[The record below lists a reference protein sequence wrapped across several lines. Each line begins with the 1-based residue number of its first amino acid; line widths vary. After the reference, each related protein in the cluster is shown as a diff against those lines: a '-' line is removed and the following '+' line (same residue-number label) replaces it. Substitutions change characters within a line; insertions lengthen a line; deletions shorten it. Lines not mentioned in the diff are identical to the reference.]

1 MLEKGRKWQKVEQKD
16 KKLNHCKVDE
26 FQMCMALPCFFFF
39 NRKWI
44 WQMDGRIEILRSQ
57 PCSEWAGWHD
67 FSNHNTNI
75 QHSEVLH
82 EFIIVIIVII
92 IIITSWDLEKQTKP
106 NQNKHSY
113 SLEAQATQ

>member
-26 FQMCMALPCFFFF
+26 FQMCMALPCFFFLTV
-39 NRKWI
+39 NESDKW
-44 WQMDGRIEILRSQ
+44 MEELRSYVPNLVQ
-57 PCSEWAGWHD
+57 NEQGDMTSQMRCQAVK
-67 FSNHNTNI
+67 NHNTNI

-92 IIITSWDLEKQTKP
+92 IIITS
-106 NQNKHSY
+106 
-113 SLEAQATQ
+113 